1 MKTTSNLYQSQNEIN
16 PLKMF
21 DRYQEQF
28 LNELDDIKK
37 PFNSLLKKT
46 KLSKSI
52 QMKNSKLDNDLNED
66 ENY

>member
-1 MKTTSNLYQSQNEIN
+1 MNEIN

-21 DRYQEQF
+21 DKYQEQF
-28 LNELDDIKK
+28 LHELDDIKK

-52 QMKNSKLDNDLNED
+52 QIRNTKPDIENNQDDN
-66 ENY
+66 Y

>member
-1 MKTTSNLYQSQNEIN
+1 
-16 PLKMF
+16 MF
-21 DRYQEQF
+21 DKYQEQF
-28 LNELDDIKK
+28 LIELDDIKK

-52 QMKNSKLDNDLNED
+52 QMKNSKPDNEYNDD

>member
-1 MKTTSNLYQSQNEIN
+1 
-16 PLKMF
+16 MF

-46 KLSKSI
+46 KLSRSI
-52 QMKNSKLDNDLNED
+52 QMKNNSAKNENNED

>member
-1 MKTTSNLYQSQNEIN
+1 
-16 PLKMF
+16 MF

-52 QMKNSKLDNDLNED
+52 QLKNRNGDNSNNED

>member
-1 MKTTSNLYQSQNEIN
+1 LYQSLNELN

-46 KLSKSI
+46 KLSRSI
-52 QMKNSKLDNDLNED
+52 QMKNNNAKNENYED